1 MTRLFA
7 NPFIMAVHAALL
19 HRMPM
24 HSSRERRAGNRTL
37 ARSSRKS
44 QMRRFWPRVR
54 FLLRSSNPVPRPYRG
69 VAHLFLKRMAA
80 SLVDRHV
87 HRTDEASRPKSANR
101 LPGHPGSFAPFAPP
115 ALRSLLLRGSLSAP
129 KHLGSIPWAKPSRSC
144 SIIQVLF
151 FESGL

>member
-24 HSSRERRAGNRTL
+24 RSSRERRGGNRTL

-101 LPGHPGSFAPFAPP
+101 LPGHPASFVRSTRVAGSPKPFAPGL
-115 ALRSLLLRGSLSAP
+115 AIGAQT
-129 KHLGSIPWAKPSRSC
+129 SRIDS
-144 SIIQVLF
+144 V
-151 FESGL
+151 GKT